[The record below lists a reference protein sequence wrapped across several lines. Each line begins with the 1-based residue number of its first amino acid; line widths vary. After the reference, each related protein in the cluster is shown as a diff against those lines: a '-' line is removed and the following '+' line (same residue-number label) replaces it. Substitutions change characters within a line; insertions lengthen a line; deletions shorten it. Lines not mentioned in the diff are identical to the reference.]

1 MNNILLENKVKVLER
16 LVLQDIVKCYSQQ
29 RYSEKSYDDL
39 MAKLLDRLTGFYEKL
54 ELDAVSLQRLSQYG
68 DRAKIYTE
76 QLREELDKAAAVTV
90 RQIVK
95 QLPRE
100 KLSVATQWEVIQAVR
115 PVLRRRMEVLGSLLS
130 ASSLQMKNYMLLWDY
145 QDAGFTHYCLLTE
158 GENCDDCNSLEGQIF
173 PISEARMG
181 ENFAPMHPNCNCR
194 VGILDDENR
203 IITIIYKG
211 EEHETHPDDK
221 NWLDSVSNLLT
232 AASLIPGLDTFTNL
246 ASIPVDLARGDFL
259 SAGLSAIGMIP
270 VVGEVGDTAKLAKM
284 ADKAVDAAK
293 VADKTTDFTKFTKKL
308 HLGRQGKHIVD
319 HNNYKKGR
327 SIFSG
332 TVSDAQQLINEYSGT
347 GQKIN
352 ATSERVDFKKVIGQY
367 VDEITGKAYDTTVG
381 TIRYSKDGAHIVPA
395 RPINWRK

>member
-16 LVLQDIVKCYSQQ
+16 LVLQDIVECYSQQ
-29 RYSEKSYDDL
+29 RYSEKSYDEL
-39 MAKLLDRLTGFYEKL
+39 MAKLLDRMTGFYEEL
-54 ELDAVSLQRLSQYG
+54 ELDSVSLRRLNQYG
-68 DRAKIYTE
+68 DRAKIYKKQWQTD
-76 QLREELDKAAAVTV
+76 LDKAAEVTV

-100 KLSVATQWEVIQAVR
+100 KLSGRTQWDVIQAVR

-145 QDAGFTHYCLLTE
+145 QDAGFTHYRILTD
-158 GENCDDCNSLEGQIF
+158 GDNCDVCNNLEGQVF
-173 PISEARMG
+173 SISEARVG
-181 ENFAPMHPNCNCR
+181 ENFAPMHPNCNCH
-194 VGILDDENR
+194 VGILDEENR
-203 IITIIYKG
+203 VIALIDGG
-211 EEHETHPDDK
+211 EEHEAQPDDK
-221 NWLDSVSNLLT
+221 NWLDSISNVLT

-259 SAGLSAIGMIP
+259 SAGLSALGVVPI
-270 VVGEVGDTAKLAKM
+270 VGEIGDTAKLAKITDKVVDT
-284 ADKAVDAAK
+284 AKIVDKA
-293 VADKTTDFTKFTKKL
+293 TDFTKFTKKL
-308 HLGRQGKHIVD
+308 HLGRQGKHIVG

-332 TVSDAQQLINEYSGT
+332 SVSDAQELINKYSGT
-347 GQKIN
+347 GQRIN
-352 ATSERVDFKKVIGQY
+352 ATSERVDFKKVIGKY
-367 VDEITGKAYDTTVG
+367 VDEITGKSYDTTVG